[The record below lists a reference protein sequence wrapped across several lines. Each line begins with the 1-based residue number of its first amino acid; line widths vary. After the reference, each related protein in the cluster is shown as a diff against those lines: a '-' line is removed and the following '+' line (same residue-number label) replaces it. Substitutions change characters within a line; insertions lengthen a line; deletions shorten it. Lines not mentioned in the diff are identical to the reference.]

1 MIYFKNLKGFLQP
14 NLELNQP
21 LILPQL
27 PHITDIAALAS
38 KVVELQSKIVLI

>member
-1 MIYFKNLKGFLQP
+1 MRFLQL

-27 PHITDIAALAS
+27 PHMSDIAALAS
-38 KVVELQSKIVLI
+38 KVVELRSKIVLISVLLKV